1 MELVFVIPVLLLAV
15 ILHEVAHAWQ
25 ARREGDPTAERL
37 GRITLNPIPH
47 IDLFGSILI
56 PALLVV
62 SHTGFIFGWAK
73 PVPVNPANYRDP
85 RWGDV
90 RVSLAGIVTNLG
102 QAVAF
107 TLLRGILA
115 AGRGT
120 TGRSGTR
127 RCGSVQLRHP
137 HQPHPGLLQPDPDPA
152 PGRLPRPLP
161 PAAPEVGAALP
172 GVRALR
178 AHRHHG
184 AALPGAGRLLD
195 APVPG
200 RARHARRHLVHA
212 PVDLST
218 RSPLLPREADFFTV
232 DLDRFQGPLDLLLHL
247 IRQQD
252 IDVFDIPI
260 SKITEQF
267 LKAIRGIGADQLDHA
282 GEFLEMA
289 ATLVRIKAQMLL
301 PRHEDDEDQDPRAEL
316 VRRLLEYEQIREISH
331 RLSSAEAERARRFA
345 KGYVPPRPR
354 PEPVDTPLE
363 TTWEEVFEAA
373 LGVTLPEAVDRRH
386 RVTTRPVA
394 MEDKV
399 TLILETL
406 ADVARVEFSRLLR
419 GFESRMHG
427 VMTLLAGLEL
437 TRRRTLVLRQ
447 VSPFSELWLYRRDE
461 EEDGADAGAGGDGAG
476 PDQAPD
482 DPLEKEPR

>member
-1 MELVFVIPVLLLAV
+1 M
-15 ILHEVAHAWQ
+15 
-25 ARREGDPTAERL
+25 
-37 GRITLNPIPH
+37 
-47 IDLFGSILI
+47 
-56 PALLVV
+56 
-62 SHTGFIFGWAK
+62 
-73 PVPVNPANYRDP
+73 
-85 RWGDV
+85 
-90 RVSLAGIVTNLG
+90 
-102 QAVAF
+102 
-107 TLLRGILA
+107 
-115 AGRGT
+115 
-120 TGRSGTR
+120 
-127 RCGSVQLRHP
+127 
-137 HQPHPGLLQPDPDPA
+137 
-152 PGRLPRPLP
+152 
-161 PAAPEVGAALP
+161 
-172 GVRALR
+172 
-178 AHRHHG
+178 
-184 AALPGAGRLLD
+184 
-195 APVPG
+195 
-200 RARHARRHLVHA
+200 
-212 PVDLST
+212 DLST

-437 TRRRTLVLRQ
+437 TRRRTLFLRQ

-476 PDQAPD
+476 PDEAPD